1 MKRAFEF
8 DVLSPGDGD
17 WEKWYK
23 LSNND
28 GVSSCPINALTTYQN
43 CSKNRKLF

>member
-17 WEKWYK
+17 WEKWYE

-28 GVSSCPINALTTYQN
+28 DVSSLNESFFALIA
-43 CSKNRKLF
+43 